1 LLVIYAKGFHLCISM
16 KHYTPNRLYYFVAS
30 LTVLMAV
37 VGAFLYID
45 RNEQMATL
53 QESHKLDSSQAYYY
67 NTETTSAS
75 PPISPATIT
84 DLKGNG
90 VKTSIIT
97 DWQVKGWKLN
107 CSIEPLLNA
116 SERGKVVFKIK
127 INENGRLVALEYLPN
142 LSNLSEESVQ
152 SFKTTLELQLESCLE
167 RKNVKVESISNGTV
181 TFFVNK
187 I

>member
-1 LLVIYAKGFHLCISM
+1 M
-16 KHYTPNRLYYFVAS
+16 KNYSPNKLHYFIAS
-30 LTVLMAV
+30 LTVLVAV
-37 VGAFLYID
+37 VGTFFYMDNTEQVAFVHEPLK
-45 RNEQMATL
+45 M
-53 QESHKLDSSQAYYY
+53 DSISAYYY
-67 NTETTSAS
+67 NTETTAA
-75 PPISPATIT
+75 PISPATIS
-84 DLKGNG
+84 DLKASNSKSS
-90 VKTSIIT
+90 VIT

-107 CSIEPLLNA
+107 CPIEPLLNA
-116 SERGKVVFKIK
+116 SERGKVVFKVK
-127 INENGRLVALEYLPN
+127 INENGRLVAIEYLAN